1 MGVCEVKIRDYQ
13 GFFVN
18 LRFSKSNN
26 MANHASAIKRIRQ
39 TAVRRLRNRYQLKTT
54 KTMIKRLKS
63 LSVAEEARQMLPSVI
78 SRIDK
83 LAKKH
88 IIHVNKAA
96 RQKSQLARQV
106 ASLAA

>member
-1 MGVCEVKIRDYQ
+1 
-13 GFFVN
+13 
-18 LRFSKSNN
+18 
-26 MANHASAIKRIRQ
+26 
-39 TAVRRLRNRYQLKTT
+39 
-54 KTMIKRLKS
+54 
-63 LSVAEEARQMLPSVI
+63 MLPSVI

>member
-1 MGVCEVKIRDYQ
+1 
-13 GFFVN
+13 
-18 LRFSKSNN
+18 

-88 IIHVNKAA
+88 IIHANKAA

-106 ASLAA
+106 AGMAA

>member
-1 MGVCEVKIRDYQ
+1 
-13 GFFVN
+13 
-18 LRFSKSNN
+18 

-54 KTMIKRLKS
+54 KTMIKKLRALTMG
-63 LSVAEEARQMLPSVI
+63 EEARQMLPTVI

-88 IIHVNKAA
+88 IIHANKAA
-96 RQKSQLARQV
+96 RQKSQLARKV
-106 ASLAA
+106 ASLG

>member
-1 MGVCEVKIRDYQ
+1 
-13 GFFVN
+13 
-18 LRFSKSNN
+18 

-96 RQKSQLARQV
+96 RQKSQLARQG

>member
-1 MGVCEVKIRDYQ
+1 
-13 GFFVN
+13 
-18 LRFSKSNN
+18 

-88 IIHVNKAA
+88 IIHPNKAS